1 MYLTLTRSNNFLLYG
16 SVENSL
22 WIAAIWRQEDASTVN
37 ICRTIC
43 AHDHCSPTF
52 VILIVL
58 WDVNENPLL
67 KYISTNN
74 SRMQYRRRITSET
87 FSMLVF
93 YQVWEFLRF
102 APELLNR
109 IKYCCS
115 FFQPYSFFLGRTKII
130 ISWWAFGSQPSAVIA
145 HVLNKNAVSWQTRNN
160 RQLPKHKLSQNAKN
174 LQCLLKFGL
183 MEDNVTVFQ
192 WPWNSESG

>member
-1 MYLTLTRSNNFLLYG
+1 MYLTLTLSNNFILYG

-22 WIAAIWRQEDASTVN
+22 WIAAIWRQEDALTVN

-43 AHDHCSPTF
+43 AHDHCSSTF
-52 VILIVL
+52 IILTGL
-58 WDVNENPLL
+58 WDVNETRFWS
-67 KYISTNN
+67 KYQPITAECN
-74 SRMQYRRRITSET
+74 TSET
-87 FSMLVF
+87 FWMLVF

-102 APELLNR
+102 ALEFLNR

-145 HVLNKNAVSWQTRNN
+145 HVLNKNTVSWQTRNKLDYK
-160 RQLPKHKLSQNAKN
+160 LPKLKLSQNAKN

-183 MEDNVTVFQ
+183 VEDNVTVFQ
-192 WPWNSESG
+192 WPWNSASG